1 PDRNRH
7 HDLIYK
13 TCYQQQKMVTQE
25 TTKTTSKRRRDIT
38 RYLIAIV
45 VLVLVNVLVY
55 NYFFRID
62 LTEDKRYSISPVT
75 KQMLG
80 NLPEEVFVE
89 VYLEGDFP
97 SGFKRLQQSVRET
110 LDEFRIYADGKVRYS
125 FYDPNSITDE
135 KKRAAFMQ
143 QLAQK
148 GIQPTNL
155 KATEEGKQVE
165 RLVFPGAVIRYKGK
179 ETAVNFLKG
188 NLAAT
193 PDERLNQSV
202 EGVEYELATAVRK
215 VAFQG
220 NKTIGYITGQGELE
234 YQQVTDLL
242 GSLQQYYRVAMGDL
256 DQIPT
261 LDGLD
266 LIIVAKPT
274 GTYSDADKY
283 KIDQFIMKGGKAVFF
298 VDALDASLDSL
309 GSGGTFAMPYN
320 HNLDDLFFRY
330 GVRLNPTLIMDLN
343 SGFIPMVTGYTGGRP
358 ATEMINW
365 RFYPLLNK
373 YSKHP
378 ITRNLDAVYSK
389 FVGTID
395 TVKAAGVRK
404 TPLVYTSRYS
414 RIMQAPVPLTLE
426 EARMKVNPEQY
437 QAGEQPVGY
446 LLEGTFTSLFRNR
459 RAPAGAANTTVKE
472 QGVPTQIA
480 VFSDGDLIRND
491 VNPRTGQA
499 YELGF
504 DRFNNIKFANKE
516 LAMNTIHYL
525 LDSEGLIN
533 VRSKEIKLRPL
544 DRVRVQEEK
553 TYWQA
558 LNLAAP
564 IALLI
569 LFGITRYYLR
579 KRKYEKF

>member
-1 PDRNRH
+1 
-7 HDLIYK
+7 
-13 TCYQQQKMVTQE
+13 MVTQE
-25 TTKTTSKRRRDIT
+25 TIKPTTNRRRDLT

-45 VLVLVNVLVY
+45 VLVVLNILVY

-75 KQMLG
+75 EQMLG
-80 NLPEEVFVE
+80 NLQDQVVVE

-97 SGFKRLQQSVRET
+97 AGFKRLQQSVRET
-110 LDEFRIYADGKVRYS
+110 LDEFRIYADGNVRYT
-125 FYDPNSITDE
+125 FFDPNSITDE
-135 KKRAAFMQ
+135 KKRAEYMQ

-165 RLVFPGAVIRYKGK
+165 RLVFPGAVVKYKGK
-179 ETAVNFLKG
+179 ESGVNFLKG
-188 NLAAT
+188 NLAAS

-220 NKTIGYITGQGELE
+220 NKIIGYITGQGELP
-234 YQQVTDLL
+234 QQQATDLL
-242 GSLQQYYRVAMGDL
+242 GSLQEYYRVALGDL
-256 DQIPT
+256 DQIPS
-261 LDGLD
+261 LQGLD

-274 GTYSDADKY
+274 TAYSEADKF
-283 KIDQFIMKGGKAVFF
+283 KIDQFIMNGGKAVFF
-298 VDALDASLDSL
+298 VDALNASLDSL
-309 GSGGTFAMPYN
+309 GTGGTFAMPYN
-320 HNLDDLFFRY
+320 HNLDDLFFKY
-330 GVRLNPTLIMDLN
+330 GVRFNPTLIMDLN
-343 SGFIPMVTGYTGGRP
+343 SGFIPLVTGYTGGKP
-358 ATEMINW
+358 QTEMLNW
-365 RFYPLLNK
+365 RFFPLLNK

-389 FVGTID
+389 FIGTID
-395 TVKAAGVRK
+395 TVKASGVRK

-426 EARMKVNPEQY
+426 EARMEVNPEQY
-437 QAGEQPVGY
+437 QAGEQAVGY

-459 RAPAGAANTTVKE
+459 RVPEGITATTIKE
-472 QGVPTQIA
+472 DGVPTKIA

-504 DRFNNIKFANKE
+504 DRYNNIKFANKE

-544 DRVRVQEEK
+544 DKVRVQEEK
-553 TYWQA
+553 TYWQL
-558 LNLAAP
+558 LNLLAP
-564 IALLI
+564 IVLLA
-569 LFGITRYYLR
+569 LFGVTRYYLR

>member
-1 PDRNRH
+1 
-7 HDLIYK
+7 
-13 TCYQQQKMVTQE
+13 MVTQE